1 MQSMKNKSLAK
12 FKNSVRYE
20 VSSLMQLGSQLA
32 ASYTLVGK
40 FSDLAIGGWVNQH
53 GNPIVFSILFVL
65 KPCLSP
71 MDILFSVKIFS
82 LPPAVC
88 MVISF
93 VASQLKFYLKTLVGF
108 IEILTYGI
116 WPSKCWWRGSQNAC
130 FNVQCYGIPLD
141 QTSQLQFGSP
151 EFIYSY
157 LCVSIDY

>member
-12 FKNSVRYE
+12 FKN
-20 VSSLMQLGSQLA
+20 LGMKLVLLCSQVASQLLA
-32 ASYTLVGK
+32 ILQQVS

-53 GNPIVFSILFVL
+53 ENPIVFSILFVL

-71 MDILFSVKIFS
+71 VDILFSIKIFS
-82 LPPAVC
+82 LPSAVC

-108 IEILTYGI
+108 IKILTYGI

-151 EFIYSY
+151 EFIY
-157 LCVSIDY
+157 I